1 MGESIFVILARV
13 HHEILLFAVVG
24 LAIGGIDDF
33 IIDSVFLCRRL
44 WRKLIVYSRH
54 KRMTTAT
61 LPASRQPGRIAIFIP
76 AWQEADVIGRML
88 RNALNRWGDQDYRI
102 FVGIYPNDQ
111 ATLDILTPLA
121 SGEERLILC
130 INERDGP
137 TTKADC
143 LNRVWRAMLQEERR
157 TGSRFKAIALHDA
170 EDVVHRDE
178 IRLFDVMTDRFQLVQ
193 LPVLPLPGNGGW
205 WSKLIA
211 NHYCDEFA
219 ESHGK
224 FLTVR
229 EAMGASMPSAGVACA
244 FERQMLERLANA
256 GTGGPFDP
264 ESLTEDYEVGLRISN
279 MGGRGIFLRM
289 RDGNGDLVATREY
302 FPDNLNAAVKQKARW
317 MVGISLAGWDRM
329 GWQGGPAEWWMRMR
343 DRAAALSAFVLF
355 TAYLALLLWGVL
367 LVAGL
372 FSDVAFARISPVIEV
387 LLWINFGFMSWR
399 MAMRAIFSGMA
410 YGWVFGLGAIPRTL
424 IANIIAMMAARRAM
438 LLYLRSLIGRPLTWD
453 KTQHR
458 FPDLESQA

>member
-1 MGESIFVILARV
+1 
-13 HHEILLFAVVG
+13 
-24 LAIGGIDDF
+24 
-33 IIDSVFLCRRL
+33 
-44 WRKLIVYSRH
+44 
-54 KRMTTAT
+54 
-61 LPASRQPGRIAIFIP
+61 
-76 AWQEADVIGRML
+76 
-88 RNALNRWGDQDYRI
+88 
-102 FVGIYPNDQ
+102 
-111 ATLDILTPLA
+111 
-121 SGEERLILC
+121 
-130 INERDGP
+130 
-137 TTKADC
+137 
-143 LNRVWRAMLQEERR
+143 
-157 TGSRFKAIALHDA
+157 
-170 EDVVHRDE
+170 
-178 IRLFDVMTDRFQLVQ
+178 
-193 LPVLPLPGNGGW
+193 
-205 WSKLIA
+205 
-211 NHYCDEFA
+211 
-219 ESHGK
+219 
-224 FLTVR
+224 
-229 EAMGASMPSAGVACA
+229 MGASMPSAGVACA

-256 GTGGPFDP
+256 GTDGPFDP

-279 MGGRGIFLRM
+279 IGGRGIFLRM